1 MKKKKSWKPS
11 NFLYGEL
18 SEQTNNFMA
27 HSSGKAEKKDMCKA

>member
-27 HSSGKAEKKDMCKA
+27 HSGKAEKKDMCKA